1 MSVLADG
8 VPWMRVL
15 DGKST
20 ISADFSI
27 SSTYGDHLYVL
38 FLLVIHFFNFFKHCI
53 VINTKHLN

>member
-1 MSVLADG
+1 MFVLADG

-38 FLLVIHFFNFFKHCI
+38 FFTSDSFF
-53 VINTKHLN
+53 